1 MHCQCS
7 RCSKAL
13 KRVPALGQ
21 YTANHEMCEIKAD
34 IDSRS
39 ARGRSMRL
47 EWFAKNDPTMYAD
60 LEAVWPDI
68 GRPPL
73 QPRIIVAKHVPA
85 PIHECLHSP
94 TNATTGTHP
103 FTSKCVQ
110 EQLGLNCLTCKRP
123 QVICQGS
130 QVDWSDIK
138 AKRAKLAKEA
148 KEANEASEAAEANE
162 EDKEAKEA
170 NEAAE
175 AAEAAENA
183 KKGICQTKIS
193 EYFGRG

>member
-21 YTANHEMCEIKAD
+21 YTAHHEMCEIKAD

-94 TNATTGTHP
+94 TNARRPFRSNPRIVCTHTRVVTATQRETQ
-103 FTSKCVQ
+103 TSIQRPTAPDPQSTV
-110 EQLGLNCLTCKRP
+110 GATAPCK
-123 QVICQGS
+123 G
-130 QVDWSDIK
+130 
-138 AKRAKLAKEA
+138 
-148 KEANEASEAAEANE
+148 AAAHRQCE
-162 EDKEAKEA
+162 
-170 NEAAE
+170 
-175 AAEAAENA
+175 
-183 KKGICQTKIS
+183 
-193 EYFGRG
+193 RML